1 MICRK
6 NVDSLNKENRHDNS
20 IRVDYKLEILQREG
34 KSVVH
39 TLFDLLY
46 RIVQLLLV
54 MSKHNSQFLLKRS
67 KNMFKN
73 TGKYRF
79 IDG

>member
-6 NVDSLNKENRHDNS
+6 NVDSLNKANRHDNS

-54 MSKHNSQFLLKRS
+54 MS
-67 KNMFKN
+67 
-73 TGKYRF
+73 
-79 IDG
+79 